1 MDTKNQLLN
10 PDNHEENYNK
20 LQGVAEEEYGQEK
33 GEDEE
38 MQTQRSKKTKKVKKK
53 VKKTKTQKKE

>member
-1 MDTKNQLLN
+1 MN
-10 PDNHEENYNK
+10 PDHHENNVNN

-33 GEDEE
+33 GENED

-53 VKKTKTQKKE
+53 VKKTKTPAKKE

>member
-1 MDTKNQLLN
+1 MDTKNLLLN
-10 PDNHEENYNK
+10 PDQHENNNN

-33 GEDEE
+33 GDNEE

-53 VKKTKTQKKE
+53 VKKTKTTAKIE